1 MDIDAELMF
10 ECLIYLNMFYFPIF
24 ATCETAMTIAKYASV
39 FVDTPYIGQDAIVVF
54 TRLTCELT
62 KILLYRRF
70 KEEKRNLVTG
80 IAVFFT
86 FITISGL
93 VYTFFIQNPV
103 LKLEHILNSLT
114 VLLALTEVGFGI
126 LQLTIKCFRKD
137 PYS

>member
-10 ECLIYLNMFYFPIF
+10 ECLIYLNLFYFPVF
-24 ATCETAMTIAKYASV
+24 ATCETVMTIAKYKSII
-39 FVDTPYIGQDAIVVF
+39 DTPYIGQDAAVVF
-54 TRLTCELT
+54 TRLVSELT
-62 KILLYRRF
+62 KILLYRKF

-86 FITISGL
+86 CITISGL

-114 VLLALTEVGFGI
+114 VILALTEVGFGV
-126 LQLTIKCFRKD
+126 LQLALKCFRKN
-137 PYS
+137 PYY